1 MKTNRWIVTFITLM
15 AAAVSA
21 APSTADDLTGA
32 GKLLC
37 SSVEATVCD
46 VNGDCEMGP
55 PWNWDI
61 PQFIEVDLSRKM
73 LSTTP
78 ASGENRTT
86 PILTVT
92 RDQGVLFLQGVE
104 GGRAFSFVIHESTGA
119 VSAAVARDG
128 ITVSVF
134 GACTPI
140 ASKG

>member
-1 MKTNRWIVTFITLM
+1 MKTSRSIVTLFTLM
-15 AAAVSA
+15 SA
-21 APSTADDLTGA
+21 AIGAAPLTADDVTGVSR
-32 GKLLC
+32 LLC

-61 PQFIEVDLSRKM
+61 PQFIEVDLSRKK

-78 ASGENRTT
+78 ASGENRST
-86 PILTVT
+86 PILNIT
-92 RDQGVLFLQGVE
+92 REQGVLFLQGVE

-140 ASKG
+140 TSKG

>member
-46 VNGDCEMGP
+46 VSGDCEMGP

-78 ASGENRTT
+78 ASGENRST
-86 PILTVT
+86 PILNIV
-92 RDQGVLFLQGVE
+92 REQGVLFLQGVE
-104 GGRAFSFVIHESTGA
+104 GGRAFSFVINQSTGA

-140 ASKG
+140 ATKG

>member
-1 MKTNRWIVTFITLM
+1 MKTNRWIVTLFILSV
-15 AAAVSA
+15 AAFAAV
-21 APSTADDLTGA
+21 PSTADDVSGA

-55 PWNWDI
+55 PWTWNI

-78 ASGENRTT
+78 ASGENRST
-86 PILTVT
+86 PILNIV
-92 RDQGVLFLQGVE
+92 REQGVLFLQGVE